1 MSRHPVF
8 FAHGMESSPQGTKA
22 VYLREA
28 FGAVSPWLGELGLP
42 GQVDALAAAIGDR
55 GPTVLV
61 GSSLGGLAALGLA
74 VERPGLLTHLVLLA
88 PAVGMERHAPDHPEA
103 EQQRPG
109 IFEQGRRFG
118 ALAIP
123 GEVPAT
129 VIHGLGDEVIR
140 TADVLALVERSPS
153 ARLLLVHDDHSL
165 HGSGELIRAV
175 VSRAARGI
183 DPLPAE
189 G

>member
-1 MSRHPVF
+1 MHPIF

-28 FGAVSPWLGELGLP
+28 FGATSPWLGELGLP
-42 GQVDALAAAIGDR
+42 AQVSALAEAIGAR
-55 GPTVLV
+55 RPAVLV

-74 VERPGLLTHLVLLA
+74 VEHPDRLAHLILLA

-103 EQQRPG
+103 ERLRPG
-109 IFEQGRRFG
+109 IFEQGRQFG
-118 ALAIP
+118 ELAIP
-123 GEVPAT
+123 PGVATT

-140 TADVLALVERSPS
+140 TADVLQLVERSPS

-165 HGSGELIRAV
+165 HGSGPLIREV
-175 VSRAARGI
+175 VSRASRGI
-183 DPLPAE
+183 DPLIGE
-189 G
+189 GA